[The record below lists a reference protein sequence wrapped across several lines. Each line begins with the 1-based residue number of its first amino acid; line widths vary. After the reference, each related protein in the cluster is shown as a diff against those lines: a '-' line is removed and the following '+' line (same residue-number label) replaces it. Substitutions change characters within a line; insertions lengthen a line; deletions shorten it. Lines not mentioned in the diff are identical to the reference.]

1 MVEPPTGPGPAK
13 VPLPVPVPEESIR
26 VAKRTVQELS
36 QVSLIESKGQAM
48 VMLETTGPVS
58 YNASTGSAMAK
69 EWIYIE
75 LFPVERS
82 GNKVD
87 DLIRVKSELVGD
99 IQVEDVGEEKI
110 KVSLQVLPP
119 GISYV
124 VSQQDRAVVVKII
137 KNE

>member
-1 MVEPPTGPGPAK
+1 MK
-13 VPLPVPVPEESIR
+13 VARRSVHDFN
-26 VAKRTVQELS
+26 

-48 VMLETTGPVS
+48 VMLETSGPVS
-58 YNASTGSAMAK
+58 YNASTGSAMSK

-75 LFPVERS
+75 LFPVKRS
-82 GNKVD
+82 RDAVA
-87 DLIRVKSELVGD
+87 DLIRVESELVGD
-99 IQVEDVGEEKI
+99 IQVDDVDDEKV

-137 KNE
+137 RNE

>member
-1 MVEPPTGPGPAK
+1 
-13 VPLPVPVPEESIR
+13 
-26 VAKRTVQELS
+26 
-36 QVSLIESKGQAM
+36 M

-58 YNASTGSAMAK
+58 YNASTGSEMSK
-69 EWIYIE
+69 EWIFVE
-75 LFPVERS
+75 LFPVER
-82 GNKVD
+82 NKGKVA
-87 DLIRVKSELVGD
+87 DLVQVESDLVGD
-99 IQVEDVGEEKI
+99 IMVEDLGDEKL

>member
-1 MVEPPTGPGPAK
+1 VPPEKVELPPADTS
-13 VPLPVPVPEESIR
+13 PVQ
-26 VAKRTVQELS
+26 VARRSTQELS

-58 YNASTGSAMAK
+58 YNASTGSEMSR
-69 EWIYIE
+69 EWIFVEI
-75 LFPVERS
+75 FPAQRNRDKIADLVSVE
-82 GNKVD
+82 
-87 DLIRVKSELVGD
+87 SELVGD
-99 IQVEDVGEEKI
+99 IIVEDLGSEKL
-110 KVSLQVLPP
+110 KVSLEVLPP